1 MQFIRWPNA
10 ANQPR
15 ALSVHWSRREFLAA
29 TGTATA
35 ITALGKQ
42 WFDGSWDS
50 GDLVHLIPA
59 ANHEQFAIKCSFRK
73 PRTAPKLLIGDRTI
87 TAKMTD
93 TEGRYF
99 SFWVDK
105 LYSNYQYTLQLI
117 DNEHKLLCDAWNLST
132 FPSPDA
138 IPSRARLLVFT
149 CAGGH
154 PNYNFPAE
162 QQPFLPLEIRQRLI
176 ARGLSFKPN
185 ALIAIGDHLYW
196 DQRTQ
201 LDAQNDE
208 RAARALAWYDSVGH
222 LDRQKRAKGTSNEAV
237 IKRAVEPQ
245 IANLYGVMLR
255 STPSYFVSDDHD
267 YFENDE
273 ATNRFVTLP
282 PQQYQLSFA
291 RFVRELF
298 LPEFLPDVAR
308 PSLMSGAG
316 AGDRDR
322 GISESFGTFRYG
334 NLAEALIYDCARFLS
349 LKGAVAGLVPPEV
362 EHWLAQRTQNQKIRH
377 LFHVPSHP
385 FGWTA
390 GKWRE
395 WYPDVA
401 DTGDDETAVAQ
412 IRSGG
417 TSRFKLTTKRQKF
430 MWQSGWF
437 EQHQRLL
444 RMLGGQASREGMVLS
459 GDLHATG
466 HARIRSSADV
476 TLDSPVHA
484 ILTGPIGTRRG
495 WPSAS
500 RGTPPLLAAGINADT
515 PAPVSERNGFTLID
529 LTQDEA
535 TIQLFA
541 WRNEP
546 VEAID
551 TLEPY
556 HSYPIER
563 RS

>member
-1 MQFIRWPNA
+1 
-10 ANQPR
+10 
-15 ALSVHWSRREFLAA
+15 
-29 TGTATA
+29 
-35 ITALGKQ
+35 
-42 WFDGSWDS
+42 
-50 GDLVHLIPA
+50 LVHLIPA
-59 ANHEQFAIKCSFRK
+59 ANHEQFAIKCSFRR
-73 PRTAPKLLIGDRTI
+73 PRTAPRLLIENRLVNG
-87 TAKMTD
+87 KMTD

-99 SFWVDK
+99 SFYVDN
-105 LYSNYQYTLQLI
+105 LHSDYQYKLQLI
-117 DNEHKLLCDAWNLST
+117 DNKNNLLCSSWNLST
-132 FPSPDA
+132 FPSPDSM
-138 IPSRARLLVFT
+138 PNHARLLVFT
-149 CAGGH
+149 CAGGY
-154 PNYNFPAE
+154 PKYNFPAE
-162 QQPFLPLEIRQRLI
+162 QQPFLPLGVRQRLI

-185 ALIAIGDHLYW
+185 ALIAIGDQLYW

-201 LDAQNDE
+201 LDALDAEQ
-208 RAARALAWYDSVGH
+208 AARAQAWYESVGS
-222 LDRQKRAKGTSNEAV
+222 LDRRSGAKGTKNEAI

-245 IANLYGVMLR
+245 IASLYGVMLR

-273 ATNRFVTLP
+273 ATDRFVTLP
-282 PQQYQLSFA
+282 PHKYQLSFA
-291 RFVRELF
+291 RFVRDLF

-349 LKGAVAGLVPPEV
+349 LKGSVAGLIPPEA
-362 EHWLAQRTQNQKIRH
+362 EHWLAQRTSDQTVRH
-377 LFHVPSHP
+377 LFHIPSHP

-412 IRSGG
+412 VRSGG
-417 TSRFKLTTKRQKF
+417 TSRFKLTTKRRKF

-437 EQHQRLL
+437 KQHQRLL
-444 RMLGGQASREGMVLS
+444 KMLGGQESREGIVLS

-466 HARIRSSADV
+466 HALIRSSSDV
-476 TLDSPVHA
+476 MLDSAVHA

-500 RGTPPLLAAGINADT
+500 RGTPPVLAAGINADT

-529 LTQDEA
+529 LRQDEA
-535 TIQLFA
+535 KIQLFA

-546 VEAID
+546 VEVID
-551 TLEPY
+551 TLKPY
-556 HSYPIER
+556 HSYTVER